1 MALSVMASGCAQK
14 SFVFGPQ
21 PNEQSFKADRDDV
34 FQASAQSLKAMGY
47 TLRNSNPQ
55 RGRIEGFTAQNRG
68 QGGMEQLRAVV
79 SIRDADEGATVVS
92 IWFSRIEEFD
102 GVFTASTTQE
112 TYLRNPPATEMFFD
126 LLAMRLAAIAAAQ

>member
-1 MALSVMASGCAQK
+1 
-14 SFVFGPQ
+14 
-21 PNEQSFKADRDDV
+21 
-34 FQASAQSLKAMGY
+34 
-47 TLRNSNPQ
+47 
-55 RGRIEGFTAQNRG
+55 
-68 QGGMEQLRAVV
+68 MEQLRAVV